1 MSASTQYIV
10 ALELDYPEKIVK
22 RALRK
27 YKFKDAGSFLEYV
40 DTHME
45 EFEGED
51 EEEKEEPPPE
61 EKNITIQPT
70 REDVDKAQGST
81 VISTTDQIKELSLKE
96 ETEILY
102 RQSLCLMCWKERR
115 TILCLP
121 CCHFTLCDMC
131 EKTTRTCPLRD
142 CKEVIAGT
150 VRTYIA

>member
-1 MSASTQYIV
+1 MSASTQYTV

-27 YKFKDAGSFLEYV
+27 YRFKDAGSFLEYL
-40 DTHME
+40 DNHME

-51 EEEKEEPPPE
+51 EEEKEEPTPE
-61 EKNITIQPT
+61 EKNITILPT
-70 REDVDKAQGST
+70 KETVDKAQE
-81 VISTTDQIKELSLKE
+81 STTEKEKELSLKE

-131 EKTTRTCPLRD
+131 EKKTHICPLRD
-142 CKEVIAGT
+142 CKEVIADT
-150 VRTYIA
+150 VRTYVA